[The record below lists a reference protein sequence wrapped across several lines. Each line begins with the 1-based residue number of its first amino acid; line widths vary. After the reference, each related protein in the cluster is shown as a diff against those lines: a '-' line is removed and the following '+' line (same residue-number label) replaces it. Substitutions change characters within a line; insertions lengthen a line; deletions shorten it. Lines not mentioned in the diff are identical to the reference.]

1 MSEPILT
8 RSLWPVSEPKQ
19 PRDPVAVQLERLLE
33 GLRPGQEKARF
44 AGWGREMRSLYGRV
58 DPPVLRGAVT
68 RYLALETDL
77 PQPAAFAPYVV
88 LAEEAIA
95 RKARA
100 ATPRLEAPPP
110 PTAEEQ
116 RTREAREARERE
128 AIEAAR
134 ATLPAHL
141 RKPRRGR
148 S

>member
-1 MSEPILT
+1 MSERRAERVLT
-8 RSLWPVSEPKQ
+8 LSLWPVRDTKSH
-19 PRDPVAVQLERLLE
+19 DPVDVQLERLLE

-44 AGWGREMRSLYGRV
+44 AGWGREMRALYGRV

-68 RYLALETDL
+68 RYLASETDL
-77 PQPAAFAPYVV
+77 PRPAAFAPYVV

-95 RKARA
+95 REARA

-116 RTREAREARERE
+116 RTREARERE

-134 ATLPAHL
+134 ATLPPHL